1 MNKADFK
8 AWCATGLTRTTKTPE
23 DMPLVMGVLNV
34 TPDSFYDGGRYSNI
48 DVAYDHAQTMI
59 AAGADIL
66 DLGGESSRPGAK
78 PISVQ
83 EELDRVMP
91 ILERLLAADPI
102 ALSVDT
108 CKPQV
113 MIEAIKLGAACI
125 NDIGALRAE
134 GALEAVASSDI
145 PVCLMHMQSNP
156 QTMQDAP
163 HYQDVVEEVD
173 DFFAQH
179 IQRCVDAGVSRS
191 RLILDPGFGFGKTVQ
206 HNLTVVNRLAQFQ
219 HHGLPIM
226 LGVSRKSTIG
236 TLLDQPPSGR
246 LAGGLALATY
256 AMLVGV
262 SIMRT
267 HDVLETKQAFK
278 IIQEMHK
285 TTVNP

>member
-1 MNKADFK
+1 
-8 AWCATGLTRTTKTPE
+8 
-23 DMPLVMGVLNV
+23 MPLVMGVLNV
-34 TPDSFYDGGRYSNI
+34 TPDSFYDGGRHFNV
-48 DVAYDHAQTMI
+48 DAAYDHAQTMI
-59 AAGADIL
+59 AAGADVL
-66 DLGGESSRPGAK
+66 DVGGESSRPGAT

-83 EELDRVMP
+83 EEMDRVLP
-91 ILERLLAADPI
+91 ILERLGAADPI

-108 CKPQV
+108 CKPQI
-113 MIEAIKLGAACI
+113 MAEAIKMGAACI
-125 NDIGALRAE
+125 NDIWALRAA
-134 GALEAVASSDI
+134 GALEVVAASDVPI
-145 PVCLMHMQSNP
+145 CLMHMQSTP

-163 HYQDVVEEVD
+163 HYQDVIEEVD
-173 DFFAQH
+173 DFFEHH
-179 IQRCVDAGVSRS
+179 IQRCVDAGIARS

-219 HHGLPIM
+219 HHDLPIL
-226 LGVSRKSTIG
+226 LGVSRKSTLG

-278 IIQEMHK
+278 MIQEMHK
-285 TTVNP
+285 TATHP